1 MCQRISIRLHVYVY
15 VYVYVNTR
23 VDLNVANKFFIRHEP
38 EESKD
43 PALKIRYLRRLNRR
57 EVQH

>member
-1 MCQRISIRLHVYVY
+1 MCQRISIRLH